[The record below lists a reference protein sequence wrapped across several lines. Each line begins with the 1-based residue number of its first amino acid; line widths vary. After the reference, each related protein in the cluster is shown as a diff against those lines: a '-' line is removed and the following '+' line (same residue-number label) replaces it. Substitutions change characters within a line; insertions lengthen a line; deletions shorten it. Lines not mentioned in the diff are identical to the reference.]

1 MSSNKHVKNV
11 KNYNIYERK
20 VMEKKPI
27 AQLQVCTGCAAK
39 KKKNTGWVDNMWHTE
54 AVVLKCQAGAIFS
67 YSSLQNSSIKTDFD
81 QSLLLITATLYHS
94 PYWAPWVSQQHFK
107 LGVLRLNRA
116 NKNTTRSAK
125 QKEMPQSSL
134 NTNIPKT
141 SCNV

>member
-1 MSSNKHVKNV
+1 MSSNKHVE
-11 KNYNIYERK
+11 NYNIYERK
-20 VMEKKPI
+20 VM
-27 AQLQVCTGCAAK
+27 
-39 KKKNTGWVDNMWHTE
+39 KKNLLHNCKSAQDVQQKKQTKKTTGWVDNMWHTE